1 MGCLPARA
9 ATRPTGVTGMARDL
23 REHAPARPAVQ
34 KVALAAAAL
43 FALIG
48 VLGFVPGI
56 TTHYGELTFAGHHSE
71 AKLLGVFQVS
81 VLHNL
86 LHLLFGLVG
95 LVMARRLAGA
105 RVFLAGGGALYLVLW
120 LYGFAIDRD
129 TAANFV
135 PVNDADN
142 WLHLVL
148 GFGMLAA
155 GLLLNNNLGTG
166 TRVEAPFDRP

>member
-120 LYGFAIDRD
+120 LYGFAVDRD

-142 WLHLVL
+142 WLHLFL

-155 GLLLNNNLGTG
+155 GLLLNDNLGTG
-166 TRVEAPFDRP
+166 SPVEAPFDRP

>member
-1 MGCLPARA
+1 
-9 ATRPTGVTGMARDL
+9 MARDL

-34 KVALAAAAL
+34 KVALAAAAV

-48 VLGFVPGI
+48 VLGFIPGI

-86 LHLLFGLVG
+86 VHLLFGLVG

-166 TRVEAPFDRP
+166 TPVEAPFDRP

>member
-1 MGCLPARA
+1 MECLPARA
-9 ATRPTGVTGMARDL
+9 AASPTGVTGMARDV
-23 REHAPARPAVQ
+23 REHAPARPTVQ
-34 KVALAAAAL
+34 KVALAAAAV

-56 TTHYGELTFAGHHSE
+56 TTHYSEMTFAGHHSE
-71 AKLLGVFQVS
+71 AKLLGVFQIS

-86 LHLLFGLVG
+86 VHLLFGLVG

-129 TAANFV
+129 TSVNFV

-142 WLHLVL
+142 WLHLFL

-166 TRVEAPFDRP
+166 SPVEAPFDRP

>member
-1 MGCLPARA
+1 M
-9 ATRPTGVTGMARDL
+9 

-105 RVFLAGGGALYLVLW
+105 RVLLAGGGALYLVLW
-120 LYGFAIDRD
+120 LYGFAVDRD

-142 WLHLVL
+142 WLHLFL

-155 GLLLNNNLGTG
+155 GLLLNDNLGTG
-166 TRVEAPFDRP
+166 SPVEAPFDRP

>member
-1 MGCLPARA
+1 M
-9 ATRPTGVTGMARDL
+9 
-23 REHAPARPAVQ
+23 REHASARPAVQ

-56 TTHYGELTFAGHHSE
+56 TTHYGDMTFAGHHSE

-86 LHLLFGLVG
+86 VHLSFGLVG
-95 LVMARRLAGA
+95 LVMARRLGGA

-142 WLHLVL
+142 WLHLAL

-166 TRVEAPFDRP
+166 SRVEAPFDRP

>member
-1 MGCLPARA
+1 MPAR
-9 ATRPTGVTGMARDL
+9 PGGGESTGVTGMARDV
-23 REHAPARPAVQ
+23 REHAPARPTVQ
-34 KVALAAAAL
+34 KVALAAAAV

-56 TTHYGELTFAGHHSE
+56 TTHYGEMTFAGHHSE

-86 LHLLFGLVG
+86 VHLLFGLVG

-129 TAANFV
+129 ASANFV

-142 WLHLVL
+142 WLHLFL

-155 GLLLNNNLGTG
+155 GLLLNDNLGTG
-166 TRVEAPFDRP
+166 SPVEAPFDRP

>member
-1 MGCLPARA
+1 M
-9 ATRPTGVTGMARDL
+9 TRDARD
-23 REHAPARPAVQ
+23 HAPARLAVQ
-34 KVALAAAAL
+34 KVALAAAAV

-48 VLGFVPGI
+48 ILGFVPGV
-56 TTHYGELTFAGHHSE
+56 TTHYGEMTFAGHHSGAE
-71 AKLLGVFQVS
+71 LFGVFQVS

-86 LHLLFGLVG
+86 VHLLFGLVG

-129 TAANFV
+129 TPVNFV

-142 WLHLVL
+142 WLHLFL
-148 GFGMLAA
+148 GFGMLAT
-155 GLLLNNNLGTG
+155 GLLLNDDAGTG
-166 TRVEAPFDRP
+166 GRLDTPFDRP